1 MEIANV
7 EQKRNQI
14 RTKFNHTTNLITV
27 WDDWRKIQE
36 AKEHLQ
42 KIPEIENFP
51 ESGIEMLERNLEKI
65 DELNENISEKNE
77 RLEKNKIQKSQIKID
92 EKLLSNKEK
101 ILELQKGQDKYI
113 SAVGDLPALE
123 EKLKREKEDLKELLH
138 EIGPDWNEEKL
149 SNFDISIP
157 IKETVRK
164 KHNTLEEAREK
175 IRDTEK
181 ELQRIEQNIK
191 NIEEEIDE
199 VDKRLKT
206 HSLQEVDEKKLKQ
219 QRKSLRLL
227 REKYPHLKE
236 KEADIRSLC
245 LLLLESLP
253 WHYQFLGI
261 TG

>member
-1 MEIANV
+1 
-7 EQKRNQI
+7 
-14 RTKFNHTTNLITV
+14 
-27 WDDWRKIQE
+27 
-36 AKEHLQ
+36 
-42 KIPEIENFP
+42 
-51 ESGIEMLERNLEKI
+51 
-65 DELNENISEKNE
+65 
-77 RLEKNKIQKSQIKID
+77 
-92 EKLLSNKEK
+92 
-101 ILELQKGQDKYI
+101 
-113 SAVGDLPALE
+113 LE

-164 KHNTLEEAREK
+164 RHNTLEEAREK

-191 NIEEEIDE
+191 NIEGEIDE

-236 KEADIRSLC
+236 KEADIRNLEGNEELFTILKPPSTESHPKLPLWPALMFIAAGIASLA
-245 LLLLESLP
+245 LSIFGNNSRRV
-253 WHYQFLGI
+253 QRQRG
-261 TG
+261 